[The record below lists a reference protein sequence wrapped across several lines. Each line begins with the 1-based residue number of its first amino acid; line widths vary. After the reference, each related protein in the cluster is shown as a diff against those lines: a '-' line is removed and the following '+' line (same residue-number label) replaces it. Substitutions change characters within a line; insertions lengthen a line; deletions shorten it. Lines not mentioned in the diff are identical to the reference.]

1 MKLGLLKLLLGAAA
15 LAVTAIAG
23 AENYPARPIR
33 VFVPI
38 PPGGAPDIAARVIG
52 QHLSEI
58 LKQPVVVENRP
69 GANGTIAGDTV
80 AKSAPD
86 GYTLLLTMDTTIVVN
101 PHLYSRQPYSP
112 QTDLVPITGI
122 ATNAFMMTIN
132 PSVPVKDF
140 SEFIDYARKANPP
153 LNYASGGNGSQHHLT
168 MEMLKQRAG
177 INLIHVPYKGGAA
190 ATMATVAGETP
201 VMFAGSS
208 VAGQVR
214 AGKLKAIAVTGKT
227 RSPELPNVQAIA
239 ETYPG
244 FESRIWLGLFAPAG
258 TPAQIVERLR
268 NETQKILR
276 MPDVKQRFNTAGGL
290 EPFIPTPKEFDELMK
305 YEFEKYGKLVKS
317 IGIKL
322 D

>member
-1 MKLGLLKLLLGAAA
+1 
-15 LAVTAIAG
+15 
-23 AENYPARPIR
+23 
-33 VFVPI
+33 
-38 PPGGAPDIAARVIG
+38 
-52 QHLSEI
+52 
-58 LKQPVVVENRP
+58 
-69 GANGTIAGDTV
+69 V

-101 PHLYSRQPYSP
+101 PHLYSKQPYSP
-112 QTDLVPITGI
+112 QTDLVPITSI
-122 ATNAFMMTIN
+122 ATNEFMMTIN

-140 SEFIDYARKANPP
+140 REFIDYARKANPP

-177 INLIHVPYKGGAA
+177 INLVHVPYKGGAA

-214 AGKLKAIAVTGKT
+214 AGKLKAIAVTGKA
-227 RSPELPNVQAIA
+227 RSAELPNVPAIA
-239 ETYPG
+239 ESYPG

-258 TPAQIVERLR
+258 TPPQIVERLR
-268 NETQKILR
+268 NETQKILK

-290 EPFIPTPKEFDELMK
+290 EPLIATPKEFDELMK

>member
-1 MKLGLLKLLLGAAA
+1 MKLRLLKLVLGAAA
-15 LAVTAIAG
+15 LAVAAIAG
-23 AENYPARPIR
+23 AENYPARPIK
-33 VFVPI
+33 VLVPI
-38 PPGGAPDIAARVIG
+38 PPGGAPDIAARIIG

-58 LKQPVVVENRP
+58 LKQPIVVENRP
-69 GANGTIAGDTV
+69 GANGTIAGNTV

-101 PHLYSRQPYSP
+101 PHLYSRQPYNP

-122 ATNAFMMTIN
+122 ATNEFMMTIN

-140 SEFIDYARKANPP
+140 REFIEYARKASPP

-177 INLIHVPYKGGAA
+177 INLVHVPYKGGAA

-208 VAGQVR
+208 VAGQVKS
-214 AGKLKAIAVTGKT
+214 GKLKAIAVTGKERT
-227 RSPELPNVQAIA
+227 DALPNVPAIA
-239 ETYPG
+239 ESYPG

-258 TPAQIVERLR
+258 TPHQIVERLR
-268 NETQKILR
+268 NETQKILK
-276 MPDVKQRFNTAGGL
+276 MPDVKHRFNTAGGL
-290 EPFIPTPKEFDELMK
+290 EPFIVTPKEFDELMK
-305 YEFEKYGKLVKS
+305 YELEKYGKVVKS

>member
-1 MKLGLLKLLLGAAA
+1 
-15 LAVTAIAG
+15 
-23 AENYPARPIR
+23 
-33 VFVPI
+33 
-38 PPGGAPDIAARVIG
+38 
-52 QHLSEI
+52 
-58 LKQPVVVENRP
+58 
-69 GANGTIAGDTV
+69 
-80 AKSAPD
+80 
-86 GYTLLLTMDTTIVVN
+86 
-101 PHLYSRQPYSP
+101 
-112 QTDLVPITGI
+112 
-122 ATNAFMMTIN
+122 
-132 PSVPVKDF
+132 
-140 SEFIDYARKANPP
+140 
-153 LNYASGGNGSQHHLT
+153 

-227 RSPELPNVQAIA
+227 RSPELPNVPAIA
-239 ETYPG
+239 ESYPG

-305 YEFEKYGKLVKS
+305 YELEKYGKLVKS

>member
-1 MKLGLLKLLLGAAA
+1 MKLRLLKLLLGAAA
-15 LAVTAIAG
+15 LAVAAIAG

-101 PHLYSRQPYSP
+101 PHLYSKQPYSP
-112 QTDLVPITGI
+112 QTDLVPITSI
-122 ATNAFMMTIN
+122 ATNEFMMTIN

-140 SEFIDYARKANPP
+140 REFIDYARKANPP

-177 INLIHVPYKGGAA
+177 INLVHVPYKGGAA

-208 VAGQVR
+208 VAGQVKS
-214 AGKLKAIAVTGKT
+214 GKLKAIAVTGKERT
-227 RSPELPNVQAIA
+227 DALPNVPAIA
-239 ETYPG
+239 ESYPG

-258 TPAQIVERLR
+258 TPHQIVERLR
-268 NETQKILR
+268 NETQKILK
-276 MPDVKQRFNTAGGL
+276 MPDVKHRFNTAGGL
-290 EPFIPTPKEFDELMK
+290 EPFIVTPKEFDELMK
-305 YEFEKYGKLVKS
+305 YELEKYGKVVKS

>member
-1 MKLGLLKLLLGAAA
+1 MKLRLLKQLLAAAA
-15 LAVTAIAG
+15 LAVASSAG
-23 AENYPARPIR
+23 AEIYPSRPIR

-69 GANGTIAGDTV
+69 GANGTIAGDAV
-80 AKSAPD
+80 AKSAAD

-101 PHLYSRQPYSP
+101 PHLYAKQPFNP
-112 QTDLVPITGI
+112 QTDLVPITSI
-122 ATNAFMMTIN
+122 ATNEFMMTIN

-140 SEFIDYARKANPP
+140 SEFIEYAKKANPP

-177 INLIHVPYKGGAA
+177 INLVHVPYKGGAA

-208 VAGQVR
+208 VAGQVK

-227 RSPELPNVQAIA
+227 RAAELPNVPAIA
-239 ETYPG
+239 ESYPG

-258 TPAQIVERLR
+258 TPVQIVERLR
-268 NETQKILR
+268 NETQKILK
-276 MPDVKQRFNTAGGL
+276 MPDVKQRFNAAGGL
-290 EPFIPTPKEFDELMK
+290 DPFIATPEEFDELIK
-305 YEFEKYGKLVKS
+305 HELEKYGKLVKS
-317 IGIKL
+317 IGLKL

>member
-1 MKLGLLKLLLGAAA
+1 MKPGLLKLLLGAAA
-15 LAVTAIAG
+15 LAVAAIAG
-23 AENYPARPIR
+23 AENYPARAIR

-112 QTDLVPITGI
+112 QTDLVPITGV
-122 ATNAFMMTIN
+122 ATNEFMMTIN
-132 PSVPVKDF
+132 PALPVKDF
-140 SEFIDYARKANPP
+140 REFIDYARKANPP

-177 INLIHVPYKGGAA
+177 INLVHVPYKGGAA

-214 AGKLKAIAVTGKT
+214 AGKLKAIAVTGKART
-227 RSPELPNVQAIA
+227 AELPNVPAIA

-258 TPAQIVERLR
+258 TPLQIVERLR
-268 NETQKILR
+268 NETQKILK

>member
-1 MKLGLLKLLLGAAA
+1 MQLRVLKLLLGGAA
-15 LAVTAIAG
+15 LAVAAIAG

-101 PHLYSRQPYSP
+101 PHLYSRQPYNP
-112 QTDLVPITGI
+112 QTDLVPITSI
-122 ATNAFMMTIN
+122 ATNEFMMTIN
-132 PSVPVKDF
+132 PSLPVKDF
-140 SEFIDYARKANPP
+140 REFIDYARKADPP

-177 INLIHVPYKGGAA
+177 INLVHVPYKGGAA

-214 AGKLKAIAVTGKT
+214 AGKLKAIAVTGKA
-227 RSPELPNVQAIA
+227 RSAELPNVPAIA

-258 TPAQIVERLR
+258 TPPQIVERLR
-268 NETQKILR
+268 NETQKILK
-276 MPDVKQRFNTAGGL
+276 MPDVEQRFNTAGGL
-290 EPFIPTPKEFDELMK
+290 EPLIATPKEFDELMK